1 MCTLRHNK
9 SGQESLRPSP
19 SSDWGRV
26 WAVPTGVALVLVLSL
41 VADGGPP
48 PPQPKKVSA
57 KEGPSNQA
65 ETAGATPEPWSGGRL
80 ARITESSGGLQ
91 RANVE
96 NKAAVEQ
103 LAEAQ
108 RESAAVRWQI
118 SKLVQ
123 QIQDNQA
130 QAAGAERYRQ
140 WVWSRYGAQT
150 PAQDKLI
157 FALTEKGSALS
168 NMLRAREQKA
178 AALNAR
184 IKSLQAQ
191 IESNSKLR
199 DRVFTETLW
208 LFDPFGKLGSSA
220 HRRAVD
226 ELSKSIDVDS
236 LAPVLLLARG
246 FALLHTGDYAKA
258 IDDLTK
264 ADEASPDFGGIAA
277 AGRGLARAYSGDRQK
292 SLDEFAVSRKRGLSP
307 ALQSLFRARACVATG
322 NYLEA
327 EKWFRAA
334 VKAGPKLPQAF
345 EGLAWFLATR
355 PVSSDAAAQQ
365 AVRHATTACQLT
377 AWKDWGCLDTLAV
390 ACAAAGDFDTAVGW
404 GEKTVQLAPA
414 ECRELLQSR
423 LALYKARKAYRPE

>member
-1 MCTLRHNK
+1 
-9 SGQESLRPSP
+9 
-19 SSDWGRV
+19 
-26 WAVPTGVALVLVLSL
+26 LVLVLSV
-41 VADGGPP
+41 VADGGALA
-48 PPQPKKVSA
+48 PQSKKVPA
-57 KEGPSNQA
+57 KAGQSNEA
-65 ETAGATPEPWSGGRL
+65 ETAGATPEPWSGGRV
-80 ARITESSGGLQ
+80 ARIIETSSALQ
-91 RANVE
+91 KAMVE

-118 SKLVQ
+118 SKRVQ

-130 QAAGAERYRQ
+130 QAVVAERYRQ
-140 WVWSRYGAQT
+140 WLQLRSGAQT
-150 PAQDKLI
+150 PAQDKYIL
-157 FALTEKGSALS
+157 ALTDKGTALS
-168 NMLRAREQKA
+168 NMLRLRQQRA
-178 AALNAR
+178 AALDAR

-220 HRRAVD
+220 HRRAIADV
-226 ELSKSIDVDS
+226 SKSIDVGS
-236 LAPVLLLARG
+236 PAPVLLLARG
-246 FALLHTGDYAKA
+246 FAWMHAGDYAKA
-258 IDDLTK
+258 IADFTK
-264 ADEASPDFGGIAA
+264 ADKVAPDFGAISA

-292 SLDEFAVSRKRGLSP
+292 SLDEFAAMRKRGLSP
-307 ALQSLFRARACVATG
+307 ALEALFRGRACVATG

-327 EKWFRAA
+327 EKWFRAV
-334 VKAGPKLPQAF
+334 VKAGPILPQAF

-404 GEKTVQLAPA
+404 GEKAVQLAPA

-423 LALYKARKAYRPE
+423 LALYKARKPYRPE